1 MNFVDEEV
9 NTDKVYYFKSGET
22 HSMCGIF
29 GYVTNKEVEIGPILI
44 EAAKRLTYRGYDSV
58 GAAALNGNKIDL
70 RKDVGKVEEVAE
82 KYRFAELRGSRGIVQ
97 LRWAT
102 FGAPSQVNAQPHVDS
117 DGDLVGAHNG
127 NVVNN
132 VELRE
137 QFITEGMTVRSQNDG
152 ETCVHAVERYLNR
165 GYEFI
170 DAIRLAYG
178 DLEGDYAFVIGRA
191 DDDKLY
197 AFKKGSG
204 MVVGIGEGFTCV
216 SSDLPSILPLT
227 REVIRPQDG
236 EIVTLWA
243 DKVEVRSVKDGKK
256 IDRKPE
262 TVTESMDAVQKGGY
276 PHFML
281 KEIHE
286 QSQVARELFHMLN
299 GNREVDALVA
309 KMKNARNLYFIGC
322 GTSYHAALLGAVY
335 FAQLAGRAVIPI
347 LAPQFIA
354 QYAPTVNHEDVGLF
368 VSQSGETKDV
378 LNALEAAEARGME
391 CFGLANVVGSTL
403 TKAASFCLPLCCG
416 YEISVPATKT
426 FTNQVVTFLYLAY
439 KMAGRGLDTSRGTR
453 DYSTTIV
460 ERIPE
465 LMDKTL
471 EMVAS
476 QVEAIATDL
485 NEWNDLYC
493 LGYGATYPI
502 ALEGALKLKE
512 VTYAHCEG
520 MLSTE
525 FKHGPLSAVSKGFP
539 IIFVAGP
546 NDVPLIISGLNEVKV
561 RGARTIVIAEED
573 ARLRANT
580 DDMIVLPQSDPQIA
594 ALLGVLPLQLLS
606 YHMSVMRGFDPDFPR
621 NLSKTLTVD

>member
-1 MNFVDEEV
+1 
-9 NTDKVYYFKSGET
+9 
-22 HSMCGIF
+22 MCGIF
-29 GYVTNKEVEIGPILI
+29 GYVTNKDEELGPILI

-58 GAAALNGNKIDL
+58 GAATLNNGRIDL
-70 RKDVGKVEEVAE
+70 RKDVGKVETVAQ
-82 KYRFAELRGSRGIVQ
+82 KYNFAEMRGQRGITQ

-102 FGAPSQVNAQPHVDS
+102 FGEPSQVNSQPHLDS
-117 DGDLVGAHNG
+117 DGDMVGAHNG

-137 QFITEGMTVRSQNDG
+137 QFIAEGMTVRSQNDG
-152 ETCVHAVERYLNR
+152 ETCVHAVERYINR

-191 DDDKLY
+191 NEDKLY

-204 MVVGIGEGFTCV
+204 MVVGLGEGFTCV

-227 REVIRPQDG
+227 REVVRPQDG

-243 DKVEVRSVKDGKK
+243 DRVEVRSVKDGKK

-262 TVTESMDAVQKGGY
+262 TVTQTMDAVQKGGY

-286 QSQVARELFHMLN
+286 QAQVARELAHVLN
-299 GNREVDALVA
+299 GNREVDALVDR
-309 KMKNARNLYFIGC
+309 MKKARHLYLIGC
-322 GTSYHAALLGAVY
+322 GTSYHAALAGAVF
-335 FAQLAGRAVIPI
+335 FAQLAGRAAIPV

-354 QYAPTVNHEDVGLF
+354 QYAPAVNHDDVGIF

-378 LNALEAAEARGME
+378 LNALEAAEERNMT

-403 TKAASFCLPLCCG
+403 TKTASMCLPLCCG

-426 FTNQVVTFLYLAY
+426 FTNQVVAFLYLAY
-439 KMAGRGLDTSRGTR
+439 KLAGKDTHELDRL
-453 DYSTTIV
+453 
-460 ERIPE
+460 PE
-465 LMDKTL
+465 LMEKTL
-471 EMVAS
+471 EMVAP
-476 QVEAIATDL
+476 QIETIAREI

-512 VTYAHCEG
+512 ITYAHCEG

-546 NDVPLIISGLNEVKV
+546 NDVPLIISGINEVKV
-561 RGARTIVIAEED
+561 RGARAIVIGEED
-573 ARLRANT
+573 ARLRANG
-580 DDMIVLPQSDPQIA
+580 DDLVVIPQSDPQIN
-594 ALLGVLPLQLLS
+594 ALLAVLPLQLLS

>member
-1 MNFVDEEV
+1 
-9 NTDKVYYFKSGET
+9 
-22 HSMCGIF
+22 MCGIF
-29 GYVTNKEVEIGPILI
+29 GYVTNKDEGLGPILI
-44 EAAKRLTYRGYDSV
+44 DAAKRLTYRGYDSV
-58 GAAALNGNKIDL
+58 GVATINGDQIDL
-70 RKDVGKVEEVAE
+70 RKDTGKVEEVSQ
-82 KYRFAELRGSRGIVQ
+82 KYNFAEMRGQRGITQ

-102 FGAPSQVNAQPHVDS
+102 FGEPSQVNSQPHLDS
-117 DGDLVGAHNG
+117 DGDMVGAHNG

-137 QFITEGMTVRSQNDG
+137 QFIAEGMTVRSQNDG
-152 ETCVHAVERYLNR
+152 ETCVHAVERYINR

-191 DDDKLY
+191 NDDKLY

-204 MVVGIGEGFTCV
+204 MVVGLGEGFTCV

-243 DKVEVRSVKDGKK
+243 DKVEVRSVKDGKL
-256 IDRKPE
+256 IDRKQE

-299 GNREVDALVA
+299 GNREVESLVG
-309 KMKNARNLYFIGC
+309 KMKNARHLYFIGC
-322 GTSYHAALLGAVY
+322 GTSYHAASAGAVY
-335 FAQLAGRAVIPI
+335 FAGLAGRAVIPV

-354 QYAPTVNHEDVGLF
+354 QYAPTVNHEDVGIF

-378 LNALEAAEARGME
+378 LNALEAAEARGMA
-391 CFGLANVVGSTL
+391 CYGLANVVGSTL
-403 TKAASFCLPLCCG
+403 TKSASFCLPLCCG

-439 KMAGRGLDTSRGTR
+439 KMAGKDVRALD
-453 DYSTTIV
+453 V
-460 ERIPE
+460 IPD

-471 EMVAS
+471 EMVAP
-476 QVEAIATDL
+476 QIEAIAKDI
-485 NEWNDLYC
+485 NAWNDMYC
-493 LGYGATYPI
+493 LGYGATLAI
-502 ALEGALKLKE
+502 AMEGALKLKE
-512 VTYAHCEG
+512 ITYAHCEG

-539 IIFVAGP
+539 IIFVSDGSAT
-546 NDVPLIISGLNEVKV
+546 PLIISGLNEVKV

-573 ARLRANT
+573 ARLRANA
-580 DDMIVLPQSDPQIA
+580 DDVIVIPQSDPQIS

>member
-1 MNFVDEEV
+1 
-9 NTDKVYYFKSGET
+9 
-22 HSMCGIF
+22 MCGIF
-29 GYVTNKEVEIGPILI
+29 GIVTGKEEALGPILI
-44 EAAKRLTYRGYDSV
+44 EAAQRLTYRGYDSV
-58 GAAALNGNKIDL
+58 GAATINGSKIDL
-70 RKDVGKVEEVAE
+70 RKDVGKVEDVSV
-82 KYRFAELRGSRGIVQ
+82 KYNFAEMRGSRGITQ

-102 FGAPSQVNAQPHVDS
+102 FGEPSQVNAQPHIDS

-132 VELRE
+132 VELRQ
-137 QFITEGMTVRSQNDG
+137 QFMEEGLVVRSQNDG

-178 DLEGDYAFVIGRA
+178 DLQGDYAFVIGRIN
-191 DDDKLY
+191 DDRLY

-227 REVIRPQDG
+227 RKIIRPQDG

-243 DKVEVRSVKDGKK
+243 DHVEVRSVKDGKL
-256 IDRKPE
+256 IDRKME

-286 QSQVARELFHMLN
+286 QPQVARELLHLLD
-299 GNREVDALVA
+299 GSPEVVNLVE
-309 KMKNARNLYFIGC
+309 KMKKARHLYFIAC
-322 GTSYHAALLGAVY
+322 GTSYHAALIGSVY
-335 FAQLAGRAVIPI
+335 FAQLAGRAAIPV
-347 LAPQFIA
+347 LAPQFSA
-354 QYAPTVNHEDVGLF
+354 QYAPAVGYEDVGVF

-378 LNALEAAEARGME
+378 LNALEMAESRGMA
-391 CFGLANVVGSTL
+391 CYGLANVIGSTL
-403 TKAASFCLPLCCG
+403 TKATSFCLPLCCG

-439 KMAGRGLDTSRGTR
+439 RMTGRDTHEL
-453 DYSTTIV
+453 

-465 LMDKTL
+465 LMEATMD
-471 EMVAS
+471 AIDS
-476 QVEAIATDL
+476 QVESIARDI
-485 NEWNDLYC
+485 NKWNDMYC

-512 VTYAHCEG
+512 ITYAHCEG

-546 NDVPLIISGLNEVKV
+546 NDVPLIISGVNEVKV
-561 RGARTIVIAEED
+561 RGAHTIVIAED
-573 ARLRANT
+573 DPRLRANA
-580 DDMIVLPQSDPQIA
+580 DDVIALPKSDVNISP
-594 ALLGVLPLQLLS
+594 LLGVLPLQMLS

>member
-1 MNFVDEEV
+1 
-9 NTDKVYYFKSGET
+9 
-22 HSMCGIF
+22 MCGIF
-29 GYVTNKEVEIGPILI
+29 GYVTSKEEALGPILI
-44 EAAKRLTYRGYDSV
+44 AAAERLTYRGYDSV
-58 GAAALNGNKIDL
+58 GAATINSGKIDL
-70 RKDVGKVEEVAE
+70 RKDVGKVDSVAA
-82 KYRFAELRGSRGIVQ
+82 KYNIAEMRGQRGITQ

-102 FGAPSQVNAQPHVDS
+102 FGEPSQVNSQPHLDS
-117 DGDLVGAHNG
+117 SGNMVGAHNG

-137 QFITEGMTVRSQNDG
+137 QFMAEGMTVRSQNDG
-152 ETCVHAVERYLNR
+152 ETCVHAVERYISR
-165 GYEFI
+165 GYQFI

-178 DLEGDYAFVIGRA
+178 DLQGDYTFVIGRA

-204 MVVGIGEGFTCV
+204 MVVGLGEGFTCV

-227 REVIRPQDG
+227 RSVIRPHDG

-243 DKVEVRSVKDGKK
+243 DHVEVRSVRDGKL
-256 IDRKPE
+256 IDRQPE
-262 TVTESMDAVQKGGY
+262 LVTETMDAVQKGGY

-286 QSQVARELFHMLN
+286 QAQVARELLHLLD
-299 GNREVDALVA
+299 GSPDVQPLIE
-309 KMKNARNLYFIGC
+309 KMRNARHLYFIGC
-322 GTSYHAALLGAVY
+322 GTSYHAAMAGAVF

-347 LAPQFIA
+347 LATQFIA
-354 QYAPTVNHEDVGLF
+354 QYGPAVGYEDVGIF

-378 LNALEAAEARGME
+378 LNALEAAEAHGMT

-403 TKAASFCLPLCCG
+403 TKATSFCLPLCCG

-439 KMAGRGLDTSRGTR
+439 RLAGKNTS
-453 DYSTTIV
+453 DLA
-460 ERIPE
+460 RIPD
-465 LMDKTL
+465 LMEKTID
-471 EMVAS
+471 MVAD
-476 QVEAIATDL
+476 QIQQIAKEI

-493 LGYGATYPI
+493 LGYGTTYPI

-512 VTYAHCEG
+512 ITYAHCEG

-539 IIFVAGP
+539 IVFVAGP
-546 NDVPLIISGLNEVKV
+546 NDVPLIISGVNEVKV
-561 RGARTIVIAEED
+561 RGARTIVIAED
-573 ARLRANT
+573 DPRLRANS
-580 DDMIVLPQSDPQIA
+580 DDVVVIPNSDPQA
-594 ALLGVLPLQLLS
+594 NALLAVLPLQLLS

>member
-1 MNFVDEEV
+1 
-9 NTDKVYYFKSGET
+9 
-22 HSMCGIF
+22 MCGIF
-29 GYVTNKEVEIGPILI
+29 GYVTNKETALGPILI
-44 EAAKRLTYRGYDSV
+44 AAAERLTYRGYDSV
-58 GAAALNGNKIDL
+58 GAATLNNGKIDL
-70 RKDVGKVEEVAE
+70 RKDVGKVDSVAA
-82 KYRFAELRGSRGIVQ
+82 KYNIGEMRGSRGITQ

-102 FGAPSQVNAQPHVDS
+102 FGEPSQVNAQPHLDS
-117 DGDLVGAHNG
+117 DGDMVGAHNG

-137 QFITEGMTVRSQNDG
+137 QFMAEGMTVRSQNDG
-152 ETCVHAVERYLNR
+152 ETCVHAVERYINR

-204 MVVGIGEGFTCV
+204 MVVGLGEGFTCV

-227 REVIRPQDG
+227 REVIRPLDG

-243 DKVEVRSVKDGKK
+243 DKVEVRSVKDGKR
-256 IDRKPE
+256 IERKPE

-286 QSQVARELFHMLN
+286 QSQVARELSHVLN
-299 GNREVDALVA
+299 GNREVESLVE
-309 KMKNARNLYFIGC
+309 KMKNARNLFFIGC
-322 GTSYHAALLGAVY
+322 GTSYHAASVGAVY
-335 FAQLAGRAVIPI
+335 FAQLAGRAAIPV

-354 QYAPTVNHEDVGLF
+354 QYAPAVTHDDVGIF

-378 LNALEAAEARGME
+378 LNALEVAEARGMA

-403 TKAASFCLPLCCG
+403 TKAASFSLPLCCG

-439 KMAGRGLDTSRGTR
+439 KLAGKDVRELDS
-453 DYSTTIV
+453 
-460 ERIPE
+460 IPE
-465 LMDKTL
+465 LMDKTI
-471 EMVAS
+471 EVVEP
-476 QVEAIATDL
+476 QVKEIAKEI

-493 LGYGATYPI
+493 LGYGATYAI

-512 VTYAHCEG
+512 ITYAHCEG

-539 IIFVAGP
+539 IVFVAGP
-546 NDVPLIISGLNEVKV
+546 NDVPLIISGINEVKV

-573 ARLRANT
+573 SRLRANA
-580 DDMIVLPQSDPQIA
+580 DDVIALPKSDPQIS

>member
-1 MNFVDEEV
+1 
-9 NTDKVYYFKSGET
+9 
-22 HSMCGIF
+22 MCGIF
-29 GYVTNKEVEIGPILI
+29 GIVTGKEEILGPMLI

-58 GAAALNGNKIDL
+58 GAATLSEGRIDL
-70 RKDVGKVEEVAE
+70 RKDVGKVEDVSV
-82 KYRFAELRGSRGIVQ
+82 KYNFAEMRGSRGITQ

-102 FGAPSQVNAQPHVDS
+102 FGEPSQVNAQPHIDS

-132 VELRE
+132 VELRQ
-137 QFITEGMTVRSQNDG
+137 QFMDEGMVVRSENDG
-152 ETCVHAVERYLNR
+152 ETCVHGVERYLNR

-178 DLEGDYAFVIGRA
+178 DLQGDYAFVIGRVNE
-191 DDDKLY
+191 DKLY

-227 REVIRPQDG
+227 RKIIRPQDG
-236 EIVTLWA
+236 EIVTLWS
-243 DKVEVRSVKDGKK
+243 DHVEVRSVKDGRL
-256 IDRKPE
+256 IDRKTE
-262 TVTESMDAVQKGGY
+262 TVTELMDAVQKGGY

-286 QSQVARELFHMLN
+286 QPQVARELLHLLD
-299 GNREVDALVA
+299 GSPEVANLVE
-309 KMKNARNLYFIGC
+309 KMKKARHLYFIAC
-322 GTSYHAALLGAVY
+322 GTSYHAAMIGSVY
-335 FAQLAGRAVIPI
+335 FAQLAGRPAVPV

-354 QYAPTVNHEDVGLF
+354 QYAPAVGYEDVGVF

-378 LNALEAAEARGME
+378 LNALEAAELRGMASY
-391 CFGLANVVGSTL
+391 GLANVIGSTL
-403 TKAASFCLPLCCG
+403 TKATSFCLPLCCG

-439 KMAGRGLDTSRGTR
+439 RMAARDTREL
-453 DYSTTIV
+453 

-465 LMDKTL
+465 LMEATMD
-471 EMVAS
+471 AIDS
-476 QVEAIATDL
+476 QVESIAKEI
-485 NEWNDLYC
+485 NPWNDMYC

-512 VTYAHCEG
+512 ITYAHCEG

-525 FKHGPLSAVSKGFP
+525 FKHGPLSAVSRGFP

-546 NDVPLIISGLNEVKV
+546 EDVPLIISGVNEVKV
-561 RGARTIVIAEED
+561 RGARTIVIAEYD
-573 ARLRANT
+573 PRLAGQR
-580 DDMIVLPQSDPQIA
+580 
-594 ALLGVLPLQLLS
+594 
-606 YHMSVMRGFDPDFPR
+606 
-621 NLSKTLTVD
+621 

>member
-1 MNFVDEEV
+1 
-9 NTDKVYYFKSGET
+9 
-22 HSMCGIF
+22 MCGIF
-29 GYVTNKEVEIGPILI
+29 GYVTNKETELGPILI
-44 EAAKRLTYRGYDSV
+44 AAAERLTYRGYDSV
-58 GAAALNGNKIDL
+58 GAATINDGKIDL
-70 RKDVGKVEEVAE
+70 RKDTGKVDSVAA
-82 KYRFAELRGSRGIVQ
+82 KYNIAEMRGQRGITQ

-102 FGAPSQVNAQPHVDS
+102 FGEPSQVNSQPHLDS
-117 DGDLVGAHNG
+117 DGDMVGAHNG

-137 QFITEGMTVRSQNDG
+137 QFIAEGMTVRSQNDG
-152 ETCVHAVERYLNR
+152 ETCVHAVERYINR

-191 DDDKLY
+191 NDDKLY

-204 MVVGIGEGFTCV
+204 MVIGLGEGFTCV

-243 DKVEVRSVKDGKK
+243 DKVEVRSVKDGKL
-256 IDRKPE
+256 IDRKQE
-262 TVTESMDAVQKGGY
+262 TVTETMDAVQKGGY

-286 QSQVARELFHMLN
+286 QAQVARELSHVLN
-299 GNREVDALVA
+299 GNREVETLVE
-309 KMKNARNLYFIGC
+309 KMKSARNLYFIGC
-322 GTSYHAALLGAVY
+322 GTSYHAASVGAVY
-335 FAQLAGRAVIPI
+335 FAQLAGRAVIPV
-347 LAPQFIA
+347 LAPQFIP
-354 QYAPTVNHEDVGLF
+354 QYVPTVNHEDVGIF

-378 LNALEAAEARGME
+378 LNALEAAEKKGMA

-403 TKAASFCLPLCCG
+403 TKAASLSLPLCCG

-439 KMAGRGLDTSRGTR
+439 KMAGKDVRELES
-453 DYSTTIV
+453 
-460 ERIPE
+460 IPD

-471 EMVAS
+471 EMVAP
-476 QVEAIATDL
+476 QIETIAKEI
-485 NEWNDLYC
+485 NGWNDLYC

-512 VTYAHCEG
+512 ITYAHCEG

-525 FKHGPLSAVSKGFP
+525 FKHGPLSAVSKDFP
-539 IIFVAGP
+539 IIFVSDGSA
-546 NDVPLIISGLNEVKV
+546 VPLIISGLNEVKV
-561 RGARTIVIAEED
+561 RGARTIVIGEED
-573 ARLRANT
+573 ARLRANG
-580 DDMIVLPQSDPQIA
+580 DDLIVLPKSDPQIS